1 MRWKAKPKNKVG
13 DKRIIEQFLLIPIK
27 ISDEWRWLE
36 KAKIEQ
42 ELKETYVYDY
52 NMIHRDRF
60 WDDIKFID

>member
-13 DKRIIEQFLLIPIK
+13 DKRIIEQFLLFPVK
-27 ISDEWRWLE
+27 IDDEFRWLE

-52 NMIHRDRF
+52 NMIHRDTF
-60 WDDIKFID
+60 WEDIRFID

>member
-13 DKRIIEQFLLIPIK
+13 DKRIIEQFLLFPVK
-27 ISDEWRWLE
+27 IDDEFRWLE

-52 NMIHRDRF
+52 DMIHRDTF
-60 WDDIKFID
+60 WEDIRFID